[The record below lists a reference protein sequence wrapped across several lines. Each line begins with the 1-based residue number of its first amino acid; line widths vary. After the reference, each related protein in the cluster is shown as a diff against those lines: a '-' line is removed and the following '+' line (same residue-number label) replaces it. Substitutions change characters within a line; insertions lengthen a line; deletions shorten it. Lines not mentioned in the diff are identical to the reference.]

1 VFYLASLSLADPDK
15 LEDIQFC
22 VTLHYPMH
30 LKHKMNTEIII
41 DHNLIFLYLIMRK
54 NKKELIIMDTAKTL
68 REKFN
73 EMIEKKK
80 VDREKQKKNNNQR
93 EDKPKIK

>member
-1 VFYLASLSLADPDK
+1 
-15 LEDIQFC
+15 
-22 VTLHYPMH
+22 
-30 LKHKMNTEIII
+30 MNIENII

-54 NKKELIIMDTAKTL
+54 NKKKLIIMDTAKTL

-80 VDREKQKKNNNQR
+80 VEMEKQQKNQDQR
-93 EDKPKIK
+93 EDKPKKK